1 MSCAWTLVLFLLCSA
16 LSVSAEAQSTG
27 SQTVSPDGVAPQGV
41 NPVNPD
47 LQKLPKGVILVPGAV
62 ASASDTVTPLP
73 ESGGI
78 ANNTYT
84 SQYFGLSYPLSPG
97 LFEKHKGPP
106 PSDSGYY
113 ALAFLR
119 PSSAFKGPT
128 RASILIGAQDLFFTL
143 TPGKNAAELVK
154 YEKDHLQAEYKVE
167 RAPTEVKI
175 ANHTFMR
182 LDYMSPVAELHWS
195 LLATQIRCHVVKFI
209 VTSRDLNLIESLI
222 QDMDKMKLPGEA
234 GPTAGTGGGEFP
246 VCIKNYAT
254 GQNIVERV
262 DPVFGE
268 HRFNPAPVRIII
280 DKEGRV
286 RHAHFISAFP
296 DQAKA
301 IEDAVRQWRF
311 KPYLRDGRPVEVET
325 GIMFG
330 NSSRRTPSTTAG
342 KSAADVTN

>member
-1 MSCAWTLVLFLLCSA
+1 MPPSSRSVMSCSKMLMLFLLCPGFA
-16 LSVSAEAQSTG
+16 LLAEAQGTG

-143 TPGKNAAELVK
+143 TPGENAAELIK
-154 YEKDHLQAEYKVE
+154 HEKDHLQADYKVE
-167 RAPTEVKI
+167 RPPAEVKL
-175 ANHTFMR
+175 AN
-182 LDYMSPVAELHWS
+182 
-195 LLATQIRCHVVKFI
+195 
-209 VTSRDLNLIESLI
+209 
-222 QDMDKMKLPGEA
+222 
-234 GPTAGTGGGEFP
+234 
-246 VCIKNYAT
+246 
-254 GQNIVERV
+254 
-262 DPVFGE
+262 
-268 HRFNPAPVRIII
+268 
-280 DKEGRV
+280 
-286 RHAHFISAFP
+286 
-296 DQAKA
+296 
-301 IEDAVRQWRF
+301 
-311 KPYLRDGRPVEVET
+311 
-325 GIMFG
+325 
-330 NSSRRTPSTTAG
+330 
-342 KSAADVTN
+342 